1 MIKKTFT
8 FEKVGPNAAENF
20 KEKAQFTM
28 SDLRRATKDY
38 FDSLV
43 SMEMI
48 VSLFE
53 YHKILGALPITGDAR
68 EPTLGPLL
76 SFDSPPICAA
86 VSVGTLLSIDPTFSG
101 PPYFMPIILKNATK
115 SELENTRGSPCVA
128 PLMCQ
133 YTCGFMPFGVF
144 SALIIALV
152 SEEQNNWTLKRDS
165 PCRNKIEFLVGDD
178 CDTVTLISHP
188 TFVKIVLYRELHPNI
203 PTSTLCADI
212 RCTLTTTLRDVN
224 KTLRYLNAKF
234 EYGFECQCCQSYWLT
249 WYSLVFSTTPHLCV
263 LKDETSTKMFC
274 LKDRTTTNIVPL
286 IDAGHKIWF
295 EKICLNNEN
304 LLC

>member
-8 FEKVGPNAAENF
+8 FEKVGPSAAEHF

-28 SDLRRATKDY
+28 SDLRRATTDCV
-38 FDSLV
+38 DSLV

-53 YHKILGALPITGDAR
+53 YHKILGALPITGDAT
-68 EPTLGPLL
+68 EPT
-76 SFDSPPICAA
+76 
-86 VSVGTLLSIDPTFSG
+86 
-101 PPYFMPIILKNATK
+101 YFMPIILKNATK
-115 SELENTRGSPCVA
+115 SELENTRGSPHVA
-128 PLMCQ
+128 PLMCR

-144 SALIIALV
+144 SALVIALL
-152 SEEQNNWTLKRDS
+152 SEEQNSWTLRRDS
-165 PCRNKIEFLVGDD
+165 LRRNKIEFLVGDD
-178 CDTVTLISHP
+178 CDTVKLISHP

-212 RCTLTTTLRDVN
+212 RSTLTTTLRDVN

-234 EYGFECQCCQSYWLT
+234 EYGFECQSCQPYRLS
-249 WYSLVFSTTPHLCV
+249 FFKKPHLCV
-263 LKDETSTKMFC
+263 LKDETTTKMFC
-274 LKDRTTTNIVPL
+274 LKDRKKTNIVPL
-286 IDAGHKIWF
+286 TDARQNIWF
-295 EKICLNNEN
+295 EKVCLNNEK

>member
-8 FEKVGPNAAENF
+8 FEKVGPSAAGNF

-38 FDSLV
+38 VDSLV

-53 YHKILGALPITGDAR
+53 YHKILGALPIMGDAR
-68 EPTLGPLL
+68 EPT
-76 SFDSPPICAA
+76 
-86 VSVGTLLSIDPTFSG
+86 
-101 PPYFMPIILKNATK
+101 YFMPIILKNATK

-133 YTCGFMPFGVF
+133 YTYGFMPFGVF

-152 SEEQNNWTLKRDS
+152 SEAQNNWTLKIDS
-165 PCRNKIEFLVGDD
+165 PRRNKIEFLVGND

-203 PTSTLCADI
+203 PTSILCADI
-212 RCTLTTTLRDVN
+212 RSTLTTTLRDVN

-234 EYGFECQCCQSYWLT
+234 EYGFECQSCQSYR
-249 WYSLVFSTTPHLCV
+249 VFSSKKPHLCV

-274 LKDRTTTNIVPL
+274 LKDRTKTNIVPL
-286 IDAGHKIWF
+286 TDERQKIWF
-295 EKICLNNEN
+295 EKVCLRKPIMLILN
-304 LLC
+304 

>member
-1 MIKKTFT
+1 MYFHFILFIHSINIFILQVVFDAATQLIKKTFT
-8 FEKVGPNAAENF
+8 FEKVGPSAAENF

-28 SDLRRATKDY
+28 SDLQRATKDCV
-38 FDSLV
+38 DSLV

-48 VSLFE
+48 VALFK
-53 YHKILGALPITGDAR
+53 YHKILGVVPITGDVR
-68 EPTLGPLL
+68 EPT
-76 SFDSPPICAA
+76 
-86 VSVGTLLSIDPTFSG
+86 
-101 PPYFMPIILKNATK
+101 YFMPIILKNATK
-115 SELENTRGSPCVA
+115 SELENTRRSPRVA
-128 PLMCQ
+128 PLTCR

-152 SEEQNNWTLKRDS
+152 SEEQNNWTLKIDS
-165 PCRNKIEFLVGDD
+165 LRRNKIEFLVGDD

-188 TFVKIVLYRELHPNI
+188 AFMKIVLYRELHPNI

-212 RCTLTTTLRDVN
+212 RSTLTTTLRDVN

-234 EYGFECQCCQSYWLT
+234 EYGFECQSCQPYRLS
-249 WYSLVFSTTPHLCV
+249 FFKKPHLCV

-274 LKDRTTTNIVPL
+274 LKDRTKTYIVPL
-286 IDAGHKIWF
+286 TDARQKIWF
-295 EKICLNNEN
+295 EKVCLNNEN

>member
-8 FEKVGPNAAENF
+8 FEKVGPNATENF

-28 SDLRRATKDY
+28 SDLRRATKDCV
-38 FDSLV
+38 DSLV

-68 EPTLGPLL
+68 EPT
-76 SFDSPPICAA
+76 
-86 VSVGTLLSIDPTFSG
+86 
-101 PPYFMPIILKNATK
+101 YFMPIILKNATK

-128 PLMCQ
+128 PLICR
-133 YTCGFMPFGVF
+133 YTYGFMPFGVF

-152 SEEQNNWTLKRDS
+152 SEEQNNWTLKVHSLR
-165 PCRNKIEFLVGDD
+165 RNKIEFLVGDD
-178 CDTVTLISHP
+178 YDTVTLISHP
-188 TFVKIVLYRELHPNI
+188 TFVKIVLYREFHPNI

-212 RCTLTTTLRDVN
+212 RNTLTTTLRDVN

-234 EYGFECQCCQSYWLT
+234 EYGFECQSCQSHWLS
-249 WYSLVFSTTPHLCV
+249 WSSRVFSTTSHLCI
-263 LKDETSTKMFC
+263 LKDESSNKMFC
-274 LKDRTTTNIVPL
+274 LKDRTKTNIVPL
-286 IDAGHKIWF
+286 TDTRQKIWF
-295 EKICLNNEN
+295 EKV
-304 LLC
+304 

>member
-8 FEKVGPNAAENF
+8 FEKVGPSAAENF

-28 SDLRRATKDY
+28 SDLQRATKGCV
-38 FDSLV
+38 DSLV

-48 VSLFE
+48 VALFE
-53 YHKILGALPITGDAR
+53 YHKILGALPITGDTR
-68 EPTLGPLL
+68 EPT
-76 SFDSPPICAA
+76 
-86 VSVGTLLSIDPTFSG
+86 
-101 PPYFMPIILKNATK
+101 YFMPIILKNATK
-115 SELENTRGSPCVA
+115 SELENTRRSPLVA

-133 YTCGFMPFGVF
+133 YTYGFMPFGVF

-152 SEEQNNWTLKRDS
+152 SEEQNNWTLKTDS
-165 PCRNKIEFLVGDD
+165 LRRNKIEFLVGDD

-212 RCTLTTTLRDVN
+212 RSTLTTTLRDVN

-234 EYGFECQCCQSYWLT
+234 EYGFECQSCQSYWLS
-249 WYSLVFSTTPHLCV
+249 WLSFSMTPHLCV
-263 LKDETSTKMFC
+263 FKDETSTKMFC
-274 LKDRTTTNIVPL
+274 LKDRKKTKIVPL
-286 IDAGHKIWF
+286 TDTGQKIWF
-295 EKICLNNEN
+295 EKVCLNNEN